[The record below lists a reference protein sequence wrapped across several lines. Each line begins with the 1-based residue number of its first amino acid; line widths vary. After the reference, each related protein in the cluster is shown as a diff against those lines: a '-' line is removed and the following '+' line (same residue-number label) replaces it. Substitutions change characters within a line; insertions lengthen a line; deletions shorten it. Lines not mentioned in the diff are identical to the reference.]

1 MPEGEGERLLTTGEL
16 AKALGVS
23 ASAILKWSR
32 ADPPLITPEWSTPVG
47 GHHRWLLSEVRAQL
61 KAARKRDE

>member
-1 MPEGEGERLLTTGEL
+1 MSDDPGDRLLTTGQL
-16 AKALGVS
+16 AKELGVS

-47 GHHRWLLSEVRAQL
+47 GHHRWRLSAVREQL
-61 KAARKRDE
+61 RNARKRDE